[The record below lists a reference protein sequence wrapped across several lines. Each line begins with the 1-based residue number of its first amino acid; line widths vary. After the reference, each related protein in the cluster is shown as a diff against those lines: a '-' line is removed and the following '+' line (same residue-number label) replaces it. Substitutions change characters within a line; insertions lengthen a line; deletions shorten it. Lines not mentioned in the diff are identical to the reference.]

1 MGLHGRWQV
10 EFGQIWHSDE
20 QVYRLS
26 SILCTFLNSN
36 LSSAR
41 LGFLLSRRI
50 LVLLHTPDLK
60 GSPLVLVSGGTCGRL
75 RRDYL
80 DHRGGWGVSCVES
93 WVRQGG
99 SRSKDRSKQVT
110 KRRCGLQRGCAGIP
124 HGFPMLSADIC
135 PGNLPS
141 ISLSP
146 WTSL

>member
-99 SRSKDRSKQVT
+99 SRRQGQIQTSHKETLRLTAWLCSDPTWLPYVISRY
-110 KRRCGLQRGCAGIP
+110 L
-124 HGFPMLSADIC
+124 
-135 PGNLPS
+135 PG
-141 ISLSP
+141 
-146 WTSL
+146 